1 MGDKPALEGA
11 LAAHKL
17 EGLSAVVKSSDKNNL
32 KEKFK

>member
-17 EGLSAVVKSSDKNNL
+17 EGLSAVVKSSDENNL